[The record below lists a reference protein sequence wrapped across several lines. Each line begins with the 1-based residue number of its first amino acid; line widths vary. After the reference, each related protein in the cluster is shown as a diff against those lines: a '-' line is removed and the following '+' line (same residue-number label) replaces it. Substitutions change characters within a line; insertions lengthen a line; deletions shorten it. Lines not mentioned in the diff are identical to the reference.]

1 MKRCAMRALGAV
13 AAFCTV
19 LLVGAGIVGRAAAAD
34 GRWGYVVVVVLAA
47 LAAGLAARLIPGR
60 HHGAVE
66 LDCPRCRGEGQAFYG
81 VGRETY
87 RRRCR
92 ACHGRGSVGRGQAGA
107 THWPVPET
115 AGDPPTLPMAE
126 PELSTTSAR

>member
-1 MKRCAMRALGAV
+1 MRALGAV

-19 LLVGAGIVGRAAAAD
+19 LLVGAGVVGRQASAD
-34 GRWGYVVVVVLAA
+34 GRWAYVAVVVLAA
-47 LAAGLAARLIPGR
+47 VAAGLAARLIPGR

-81 VGRETY
+81 TGRETY

-92 ACHGRGSVGRGQAGA
+92 ACHGRGSVRRGRAGA
-107 THWPVPET
+107 ARWPVPE
-115 AGDPPTLPMAE
+115 AADDPSAAPAE
-126 PELSTTSAR
+126 PAMSTSSTR

>member
-1 MKRCAMRALGAV
+1 MRALGAV
-13 AAFCTV
+13 SAFCAV
-19 LLVGAGIVGRAAAAD
+19 LLVGAGVVGRQASAD
-34 GRWGYVVVVVLAA
+34 GRWGYLVVVVLAA

-81 VGRETY
+81 KGRDTY

-92 ACHGRGSVGRGQAGA
+92 ACHGRGSVRHGQAGA
-107 THWPVPET
+107 ARWPVPET
-115 AGDPPTLPMAE
+115 ADDPPTLPMAE
-126 PELSTTSAR
+126 PAMTTPSVR